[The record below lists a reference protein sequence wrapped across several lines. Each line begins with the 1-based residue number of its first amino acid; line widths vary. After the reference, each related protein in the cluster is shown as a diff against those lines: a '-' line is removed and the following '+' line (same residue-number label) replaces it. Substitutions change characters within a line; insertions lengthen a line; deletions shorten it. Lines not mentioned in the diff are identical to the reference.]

1 VFALTLGQRK
11 LSANEGRLLKL
22 MSGLMMAALG
32 TILILAPAQLNQL
45 GTTLIMLAAVLAV
58 TAVAWRWMRNNA

>member
-1 VFALTLGQRK
+1 MTLGQRK

-32 TILILAPAQLNQL
+32 TLLVLAPARLNQL
-45 GTTLIMLAAVLAV
+45 GTTLILLAAVLTL
-58 TAVAWRWMRNNA
+58 TAIAWRWTRNHA